1 MITRDVAQIRPVNA
15 VDVESYDASCGSN
28 DGTTGNEVKGK
39 IIDRLGMGRSY
50 VSALLHA
57 YGWGDIGTSTASGTK
72 FMTVGARLLH
82 SSTTCSD
89 DFDELS
95 TGKRPSNQPLFL
107 TGNTTS
113 TLASGFMATS
123 TSVGTFGVFS
133 ATATGSAAGDA
144 FGFYDITGAQRFI
157 QAALLWNANASSSGG
172 SVLEAGVD
180 IGFGEVGE
188 VPHLTTS
195 TGTIYV
201 TTCNDA

>member
-1 MITRDVAQIRPVNA
+1 MITRDVAQIRPVHA
-15 VDVESYDASCGSN
+15 VDVETYDASCGGN
-28 DGTTGNEVKGK
+28 DGTTDNEVKGK
-39 IIDRLGMGRSY
+39 IIDRLGLGRSY
-50 VSALLHA
+50 TSALLHA
-57 YGWGDIGTSTASGTK
+57 YGWGDIGTSTASGSK

-95 TGKRPSNQPLFL
+95 TGNRPANQALFL

-123 TSVGTFGVFS
+123 TSVGTFGTFT
-133 ATATGSAAGDA
+133 ATATGAAAGDA

-157 QAALLWNANASSSGG
+157 QALLWNANASSSGG

-180 IGFGEVGE
+180 VGFGSVDV
-188 VPHLTTS
+188 VPHQTTS
-195 TGTIYV
+195 TGAVYV

>member
-1 MITRDVAQIRPVNA
+1 MITRDVAQIRPVHA
-15 VDVESYDASCGSN
+15 VDVESYDASCGGN
-28 DGTTGNEVKGK
+28 DGTTDNEVKGR
-39 IIDRLGMGRSY
+39 IIDRLGLGRSY
-50 VSALLHA
+50 VSAMLHA

-82 SSTTCSD
+82 SSTTCAD

-95 TGKRPSNQPLFL
+95 TADRPSNQALFL

-157 QAALLWNANASSSGG
+157 QAALLWNSNASSSGG

-180 IGFGEVGE
+180 IGFGEVDV
-188 VPHLTTS
+188 VPHQTTS
-195 TGTIYV
+195 TGTVYV
-201 TTCNDA
+201 TTCNG

>member
-1 MITRDVAQIRPVNA
+1 MITRDVAQIRPVHA
-15 VDVESYDASCGSN
+15 VDVESYDASCGGN
-28 DGTTGNEVKGK
+28 DGTTDNEVKGR
-39 IIDRLGMGRSY
+39 IIDRLGLGRSY
-50 VSALLHA
+50 VSAMLHA

-82 SSTTCSD
+82 SSTTCAD

-95 TGKRPSNQPLFL
+95 TADRPSNQALFL

-123 TSVGTFGVFS
+123 TSVGTFGVFT

-157 QAALLWNANASSSGG
+157 QAALLWNSNASSSGG

-180 IGFGEVGE
+180 IGVGE
-188 VPHLTTS
+188 VDVVPHQTTS
-195 TGTIYV
+195 TGTVYV
-201 TTCNDA
+201 TTCNG

>member
-1 MITRDVAQIRPVNA
+1 MITRDVAQIRPVHA
-15 VDVESYDASCGSN
+15 VDVESYDASCGGN
-28 DGTTGNEVKGK
+28 DGTTDNEVKGR
-39 IIDRLGMGRSY
+39 IIDRLGLGRSY
-50 VSALLHA
+50 VSAMLHA

-82 SSTTCSD
+82 SSTTCAD

-95 TGKRPSNQPLFL
+95 TADRPSNQALFL

-123 TSVGTFGVFS
+123 TSVGTFGVFT

-157 QAALLWNANASSSGG
+157 QAALLWNSNASSSGG

-180 IGFGEVGE
+180 IGFGEVDV
-188 VPHLTTS
+188 VPHQTTS
-195 TGTIYV
+195 TGTVYV
-201 TTCNDA
+201 TTCNG

>member
-1 MITRDVAQIRPVNA
+1 
-15 VDVESYDASCGSN
+15 
-28 DGTTGNEVKGK
+28 
-39 IIDRLGMGRSY
+39 
-50 VSALLHA
+50 
-57 YGWGDIGTSTASGTK
+57 
-72 FMTVGARLLH
+72 MTVGARLLH
-82 SSTTCSD
+82 SSTTCAD

-95 TGKRPSNQPLFL
+95 TGNRPANQALFL

-133 ATATGSAAGDA
+133 ATATGAAAGEA
-144 FGFYDITGAQRFI
+144 FGHYDITAAQRFI

-172 SVLEAGVD
+172 SVLEAGVG
-180 IGFGEVGE
+180 IGFGAVDE

-201 TTCNDA
+201 TTCNG

>member
-1 MITRDVAQIRPVNA
+1 MITRDVAQIRPVHA
-15 VDVESYDASCGSN
+15 VDVESYDASCGGN
-28 DGTTGNEVKGK
+28 DGTTDNEVKGR
-39 IIDRLGMGRSY
+39 IIDRLGLGRSY
-50 VSALLHA
+50 VSAMLHA

-82 SSTTCSD
+82 SSTTCAD

-95 TGKRPSNQPLFL
+95 PADRPSNQALLL
-107 TGNTTS
+107 TGKTTS

-123 TSVGTFGVFS
+123 TSVGTFGVFT

-157 QAALLWNANASSSGG
+157 QAALLWNSNASSSGG

-180 IGFGEVGE
+180 IGFGEVDV
-188 VPHLTTS
+188 VPHQTTS
-195 TGTIYV
+195 TGTVYV
-201 TTCNDA
+201 PTCNG